1 MKILILAATLDLK
14 KPYSATPFLLQWF
27 KAFYEE
33 GHQLFIIPYSGKN
46 IESEWWKSYPNPN
59 YSKGVILEKFIKVLG
74 KKSDK
79 KNSALI
85 PMFAQIFAK
94 PNLDKAIRKIL
105 DQEKDIAAIINI
117 GLPLNQLKGLA
128 HDLKKKYNLPIL
140 FMDVD
145 LPTSLPENGGFTFDY
160 YNGADLSEYDS
171 FIITSEGSQAR
182 LKEMGALS
190 VNVVHIGIDPSEYVP
205 LDLEKDLDIF
215 FFGHN
220 GDTRKK
226 FVNMMVTEPS
236 KVLDYKF
243 LIGGRNYN
251 MDLGKAK
258 YISEN
263 TDFVKWKELS
273 SRAKINLNLV
283 HELHANTYATSTA
296 RIFELSALRCCIVS
310 SPYQGLERW
319 FEPKKEILIANS
331 TEEVIEIYQTLME
344 DSELRLKMGLAAE
357 KRVKKDH
364 TARNRVQQVID
375 IIRKCQNKL

>member
-33 GHQLFIIPYSGKN
+33 GHQLFIIPYSGKT

-59 YSKGVILEKFIKVLG
+59 YSKGLILEKFIEILG

-79 KNSALI
+79 KNSSLI

-105 DQEKDIAAIINI
+105 DQEKDISAIINI

-128 HDLKKKYNLPIL
+128 RDLKKKYNVPIL

-145 LPTSLPENGGFTFDY
+145 LPTSLPEHGGFTFDY
-160 YNGADLSEYDS
+160 YNGADLTEYDS
-171 FIITSEGSQAR
+171 FIITSEGSESR

-190 VNVVHIGIDPSEYVP
+190 VDIVHIGIDPNEYIPIDV
-205 LDLEKDLDIF
+205 EKDLDIF
-215 FFGHN
+215 FYGHN
-220 GDTRKK
+220 GNTRKK
-226 FVNMMVTEPS
+226 FIEMMVTRPS

-243 LIGGRNYN
+243 LIGGRDYS
-251 MDLGKAK
+251 MDLGKAE
-258 YISEN
+258 YISKKI
-263 TDFVKWKELS
+263 DFTKWKELS

-283 HELHANTYATSTA
+283 HELHAKTYATSTA
-296 RIFELSALRCCIVS
+296 RIFELSALCSCIVS
-310 SPYQGLERW
+310 SPYEGLEKW
-319 FEPKKEILIANS
+319 FEPKKEILVANS
-331 TEEVIEIYQTLME
+331 TSEAIEIYQTLME
-344 DSELRLKMGLAAE
+344 DSELRLKIGLAAE
-357 KRVKKDH
+357 RRVKKDH
-364 TARNRVQQVID
+364 TARNRVREVID
-375 IIRKCQNKL
+375 IIRKYQNKL